1 MKKIISLIL
10 FVSFI
15 FAYQVETKKWTS
27 KDTFYGFLKHN
38 SLPVSIYYG
47 LSPKLKRMVR
57 KIPVNSTVFILKDN
71 NTIKQ
76 ALIPLNDKIQL
87 QIIKKGD
94 KYITKSV
101 PVIYE
106 TVQKYAEIDINNYLS
121 YDIYKQTHLR
131 SLTSQLINIFDD
143 KINFRILPRGTKV
156 KILYD
161 EKLLYGKVKDT
172 KIIFASISN
181 KLYTYNAFLNPYDGR
196 YYDEHARSLKGMFL
210 PAPLKYKRI
219 SSYFGMRFH
228 PILHKWRM
236 HDGIDYV
243 NKIGT
248 PIHSVADGK
257 IIFKGWI
264 RGYGRAVKIKHKNG
278 YITLYAHLHG
288 WPKGIYVGK
297 WVKQGQ
303 VIGYLGNTGLS
314 TGPHLHFGVMHYG
327 RWINPLK
334 IKNSAKITL
343 WGKKRKQFLS
353 YIQKLENENHQVALA
368 LK

>member
-1 MKKIISLIL
+1 MKKIFSLIL
-10 FVSFI
+10 LFSFI
-15 FAYQVETKKWTS
+15 FAYQVETKKWKY
-27 KDTFYGFLKHN
+27 KDTFYGFLKEN
-38 SLPVSIYYG
+38 SLPISIYYN
-47 LSPKLKRMVR
+47 LPSKIKRMVR
-57 KIPVNSTVFILKDN
+57 RIPVNSIVFILKDN
-71 NTIKQ
+71 NDIKQ

-87 QIIKKGD
+87 QIIKKRN
-94 KYITKSV
+94 KYITKIV

-106 TVQKYAEIDINNYLS
+106 TREKFVSVDIKHYLS
-121 YDIYKQTHLR
+121 YDLYNATHIH
-131 SLTSQLINIFDD
+131 SLTSQLINIFED
-143 KINFRILPRGTKV
+143 KINFRLLPKNTTI
-156 KILYD
+156 KILYK
-161 EKLLYGKVKDT
+161 EKLLYGKIKGT

-181 KLYTYNAFLNPYDGR
+181 PKFTYNAFLNPYDGR
-196 YYDEHARSLKGMFL
+196 YYDEHARSLRGMFL

-243 NKIGT
+243 NRIGT

-264 RGYGRAVKIKHKNG
+264 KGYGRAVEIRHKDG
-278 YITLYAHLHG
+278 YVTLYAHLHG
-288 WPKGIYVGK
+288 WPRGIYVGK
-297 WVKQGQ
+297 WVRQGQ
-303 VIGYLGNTGLS
+303 VIGYLGNSGLS

-327 RWINPLK
+327 HWINPLK

-343 WGKKRKQFLS
+343 WGKKRKEFLS
-353 YIQKLENENHQVALA
+353 YIKNLETSNKDVALA

>member
-1 MKKIISLIL
+1 MKKILTLLLFIS
-10 FVSFI
+10 FA
-15 FAYQVETKKWTS
+15 FAYKVETKEWGY
-27 KDTFYGFLKHN
+27 KDTFYSFLKQN
-38 SLPVSIYYG
+38 SLPLSIYYN
-47 LSPKLKRMVR
+47 LDPKIKRMVR
-57 KIPVNSTVFILKDN
+57 RIPIHSTIFILKDN
-71 NTIKQ
+71 NSIKQ

-87 QIIKKGD
+87 QIIKQNNS
-94 KYITKSV
+94 YITKIV
-101 PVIYE
+101 PIIYE
-106 TVQKYAEIDINNYLS
+106 TQKKYVEIDINHYLS
-121 YDIYKQTHLR
+121 YDIYKKTHLK
-131 SLTSQLINIFDD
+131 SLTSQIIYIFED
-143 KINFRILPRGTKV
+143 KINFRALPKNTKI
-156 KILYD
+156 KILY
-161 EKLLYGKVKDT
+161 EEYYAYGKIKKAKVL
-172 KIIFASISN
+172 FASISN
-181 KLYTYNAFLNPYDGR
+181 KHYTYNAFLNPYDGR
-196 YYDEHARSLKGMFL
+196 YYDENARSLKGMFL

-264 RGYGRAVKIKHKNG
+264 KGYGKSIKIKHKNG
-278 YITLYAHLHG
+278 YVTLYAHLHG

-303 VIGYLGNTGLS
+303 VIGYLGNSGLS
-314 TGPHLHFGVMHYG
+314 TGPHLHFGVMRYG

-334 IKNSAKITL
+334 IKNSAKIIL
-343 WGKKRKQFLS
+343 YGKKRKEFLS
-353 YIQKLENENHQVALA
+353 YIQKFKSENNIA